1 MDNTNALSQNNTDQT
16 MKQDLHIR
24 MDKIQPT
31 KTFYKIFTLVS
42 AGMFLDAI
50 DVYLASGVSS
60 YLLKDGWSTLS
71 LNSTFLS
78 VGFFGL
84 FLGSVFA
91 GLIGDLFGRKR
102 AYQLNLLIF
111 GSFTLLGSFA
121 PNMPFLIVCRL
132 ISSIGLGTEI
142 VTGYAMINEFS
153 PIKSRGK
160 WCALT
165 SFVANCGAP
174 ITMLL
179 CTLIIPHFSWRAMF
193 VISGVLALIL
203 WYFRRSLPESPRW
216 YIAHDKYQDAQKV
229 IAGIEDEM
237 KAENARPAAAV
248 SAESAAHNSA
258 DSDKHF
264 IRNLFV
270 ATFAVSAT
278 IVCQYTFTSWVPT
291 LLVKQGINV
300 VSSLGF
306 TTVMLMGAPFGAF
319 IGALAVDHI
328 GRKPTI
334 VSAFVLAAILG
345 ILYGHQ
351 TQPIM
356 VMFLGFLLT
365 SCFYILMAS
374 VVGVYVSELFSTK
387 YRFRG
392 AGIANGISKLIT
404 VGMPFVVSSLIA
416 ISNPSMIF
424 ILISLFAIIAGA
436 VVFFFGPETNNKIL
450 E

>member
-1 MDNTNALSQNNTDQT
+1 
-16 MKQDLHIR
+16 MKQNLHVR

-71 LNSTFLS
+71 LNSAFLS

-84 FLGSVFA
+84 FLGSIFA

-102 AYQLNLLIF
+102 AYQLNLLVF
-111 GSFTLLGSFA
+111 GFFTLLGAFS
-121 PNMPFLIVCRL
+121 PNMPFLIICRL
-132 ISSIGLGTEI
+132 IASIGLGTEI

-153 PIKSRGK
+153 PIKTRGK

-179 CTLIIPHFSWRAMF
+179 CTLIIPRFSWRAMF
-193 VISGVLALIL
+193 VISGALALVL
-203 WYFRRSLPESPRW
+203 WYFRRNLPESPRW
-216 YIAHDKYQDAQKV
+216 YIAHNKYKDAQKV
-229 IAGIEDEM
+229 IESIEDEM
-237 KAENARPAAAV
+237 KTENTRPAAPVSSKTAALN
-248 SAESAAHNSA
+248 SAE
-258 DSDKHF
+258 SDKHF
-264 IRNLFV
+264 VRNLLV

-291 LLVKQGINV
+291 LLVKQGINI
-300 VSSLGF
+300 VSSLSF

-319 IGALAVDHI
+319 VGALAVDRI

-334 VSAFVLAAILG
+334 VSAFTLAAILG

-351 TQPIM
+351 TQPIL
-356 VMFLGFLLT
+356 VMLLGFCLT

-392 AGIANGISKLIT
+392 AGVANGVSKLIT
-404 VGMPFVVSSLIA
+404 VGMPFVVSWLIA
-416 ISNPSMIF
+416 VSNPTMIF
-424 ILISLFAIIAGA
+424 ILISLFALIAG
-436 VVFFFGPETNNKIL
+436 VVVLFFGPETNNKIL

>member
-1 MDNTNALSQNNTDQT
+1 MDNTSTVSQNNFNQT
-16 MKQDLHIR
+16 IEKSLHVR

-71 LNSTFLS
+71 LNSAFLS

-111 GSFTLLGSFA
+111 GTFTLLGSFA
-121 PNMPFLIVCRL
+121 PNMPFLIICRL

-142 VTGYAMINEFS
+142 VTGYAMINEFA

-179 CTLIIPHFSWRAMF
+179 CTLIIPRFSWRAMF
-193 VISGVLALIL
+193 VISGALALIL
-203 WYFRRSLPESPRW
+203 WYFRRNLPESPRW
-216 YIAHDKYQDAQKV
+216 YIAHQKYHDAQKV
-229 IAGIEDEM
+229 ISSIEDEM
-237 KAENARPAAAV
+237 KAEKTAPAANIATNT
-248 SAESAAHNSA
+248 AEQNSAA
-258 DSDKHF
+258 SDKHF
-264 IRNLFV
+264 IRNLLV

-300 VSSLGF
+300 VSSLSF
-306 TTVMLMGAPFGAF
+306 TTVMLLGAPFGAF
-319 IGALAVDHI
+319 VGALAVDRI

-334 VSAFVLAAILG
+334 VSAFTFAAILG

-351 TQPIM
+351 TQPM
-356 VMFLGFLLT
+356 LVMLFGFLLT
-365 SCFYILMAS
+365 SCFYVLMAS

-404 VGMPFVVSSLIA
+404 VGMPFVVSWLIT

-424 ILISLFAIIAGA
+424 ILISSFALIAG
-436 VVFFFGPETNNKIL
+436 VIVLFFGPETNNKVL